1 MTHLRSY
8 MIKGVAAILLAAI
21 LQTYICSTFCSIESQ
36 CMTHHEKIE
45 KNCCSKEESRQS
57 ENKDCQK
64 DHMAFLKTVGQF
76 HAYDAPPL
84 EKVFECDLIN
94 FPQIDIHYISYNNQE
109 FATGFHPP
117 PPKDGIS
124 VLVQSFL
131 I

>member
-1 MTHLRSY
+1 MKGLRSY
-8 MIKGVAAILLAAI
+8 MTQGLAVVLLTAI
-21 LQTYICSTFCSIESQ
+21 LQTYICSTFCSIKSQ
-36 CMTHHEKIE
+36 FISHQEKAE
-45 KNCCSKEESRQS
+45 NNCCSPEKGDPK
-57 ENKDCQK
+57 NNDCQQ
-64 DHMAFLKTVGQF
+64 DHMAFLQTIGQF
-76 HAYDAPPL
+76 HAYDSPPL

-94 FPQIDIHYISYNNQE
+94 VPQIDIHYISYNNQE